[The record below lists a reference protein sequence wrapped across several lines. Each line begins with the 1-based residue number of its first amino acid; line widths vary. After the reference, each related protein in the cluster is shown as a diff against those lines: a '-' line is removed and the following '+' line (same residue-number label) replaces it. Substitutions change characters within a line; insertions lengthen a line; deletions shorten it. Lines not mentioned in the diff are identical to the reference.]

1 MNAVNVVL
9 VDTRSVGPDEY
20 TYKAGWTG
28 CAGKL
33 GSVIHIVS
41 DVDVQKVTAWEN
53 MLDIK
58 FISCVDPKLIGQI
71 LDQVNGLKKSTNTSL
86 WSYWFPSPYK
96 QRLLYVYWGKI
107 HTVEDL

>member
-20 TYKAGWTG
+20 TYNAGRTG
-28 CAGKL
+28 RAGKL
-33 GSVIHIVS
+33 GSVINIVS

-58 FISCVDPKLIGQI
+58 FISFVDPKLIGQI
-71 LDQVNGLKKSTNTSL
+71 LDHVND
-86 WSYWFPSPYK
+86 
-96 QRLLYVYWGKI
+96 
-107 HTVEDL
+107 E